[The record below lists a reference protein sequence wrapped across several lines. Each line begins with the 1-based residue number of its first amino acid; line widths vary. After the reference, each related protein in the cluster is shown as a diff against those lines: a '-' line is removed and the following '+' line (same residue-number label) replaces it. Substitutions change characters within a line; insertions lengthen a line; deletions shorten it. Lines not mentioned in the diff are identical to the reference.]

1 MSSST
6 TATLAKQFPHID
18 RSVIDAIW
26 LAAEPDIAKA
36 KSALESISKKV
47 TVVGTDGDDTLP
59 ICPHGAAC
67 YLRSK
72 SHLSKFRHDAA
83 DSTMKLDTAAV
94 AASTTVTDPAPISS
108 RKRTSSL
115 RIAAATAA
123 AAAEAEAPRE
133 APPIAKKTSKTTT
146 TSAKVRTACEY
157 GKECYRKNKAHRAE
171 MSHPGD
177 GDWADDD
184 DKEVAVA
191 LARSASLLLHP
202 PSSPDTYAF
211 DDDDDAA
218 AGAQDFVER
227 MLAFQSGKADDADER
242 KAKKARTS
250 AAPKKPV
257 VAVAAAAAV
266 PAKPKGKIHA
276 GRVFALTG
284 AMSKV
289 RTEIVREIES
299 RGGEVKPSVTSAVT
313 HLIAADPHSGT
324 SKLEKARAAGI
335 VVVGEA
341 FIYSGD
347 EAATVLPETTGD
359 EDDDDFEAP
368 ADAGPPAWLVKEV
381 TLKGIVPT
389 HCMKSGETVTIG
401 TYTLKR
407 VFDHYYCTCM
417 AWKQQKSSVDART
430 CKHLRDHLGAAYEA
444 ARVHGGGDASAA
456 SGVVRASDTT
466 HDAASDVKIPTPALL
481 LANKWTETTD
491 PTRWHMSEK
500 LDGVRALWTRGMLV
514 SRNGNKFSAPA
525 WFIEKLPKDVEL
537 DGELFGG
544 RGKFQTAVS
553 IARSH
558 DSARWQ
564 ELTFQ
569 VFDAPGV
576 KGVFE
581 ERMKRLDALLGGG
594 KCGKHVVVVAQTVCT
609 SLEHLMTQLKTV
621 EAAGGEGIMLRQP
634 GSAYVGSRS
643 STLLKVKTFHDAD
656 AKVIAHEPGKG
667 KYTGQCGALK
677 CTMIGSGKEFRV
689 GTGMSDADRIN
700 PPSVGSTIIYRY
712 FELTLDGIPRFPVF
726 VGLRA
731 D

>member
-1 MSSST
+1 MSTVDSLIK
-6 TATLAKQFPHID
+6 AFPHVE
-18 RSVIDAIW
+18 RAVVEAIW
-26 LAAEPDIAKA
+26 LAAEPDVEKA
-36 KSALESISKKV
+36 KSALASMSSSTKASSSTTK
-47 TVVGTDGDDTLP
+47 TTTALLP
-59 ICPHGAAC
+59 LCPHGAAC
-67 YLRSK
+67 YRRSK
-72 SHLSKFRHDAA
+72 AHLAQFRHDAEPETIL
-83 DSTMKLDTAAV
+83 STPMKTDTV
-94 AASTTVTDPAPISS
+94 DEPAPVT
-108 RKRTSSL
+108 RKRSASL

-123 AAAEAEAPRE
+123 AATTSVAAVEPV
-133 APPIAKKTSKTTT
+133 PAKKETVSSK
-146 TSAKVRTACEY
+146 SKPAAAEGRPAC
-157 GKECYRKNKAHRAE
+157 GFGAECYRKNKAHRAQ

-177 GDWADDD
+177 ADWTDGHE
-184 DKEVAVA
+184 KEVASA
-191 LARSASLLLHP
+191 LARSASLALHP
-202 PSSPDTYAF
+202 PYAF
-211 DDDDDAA
+211 EEDDG
-218 AGAQDFVER
+218 GAQDFVDR
-227 MLAFQSGKADDADER
+227 MLAFQSGKAPADAAAVEH
-242 KAKKARTS
+242 KAKKPRTS
-250 AAPKKPV
+250 APPPAKKP
-257 VAVAAAAAV
+257 AAAA

-381 TLKGIVPT
+381 TIKGVVPV

-401 TYTLKR
+401 PYTLKR

-417 AWKQQKSSVDART
+417 AWKQQRSSVDARS
-430 CKHLRDHLGAAYEA
+430 CKHLATYLGAAYEA
-444 ARVHGGGDASAA
+444 ARVHGAGDAAAA

-481 LANKWTETTD
+481 LANKWSETTD
-491 PTRWHMSEK
+491 PTRWFMSEK

-537 DGELFGG
+537 DGELFCG
-544 RGKFQTAVS
+544 RGKFQAAVS

-558 DSARWQ
+558 ESARWH

-569 VFDAPGV
+569 VFDAPAV
-576 KGVFE
+576 KGAFE
-581 ERMKRLDALLGGG
+581 ERQKRIEALLGGG
-594 KCGKHVVVVAQTVCT
+594 KCGKHIVVVEQTVCT
-609 SLEHLMTQLKTV
+609 SREHLMTQLKAI
-621 EAAGGEGIMLRQP
+621 EALGGEGLMLRQP

-667 KYTGQCGALK
+667 KYSGQCGALK
-677 CTMIGSGKEFRV
+677 CTMIDSGKEFRV
-689 GTGMSDADRIN
+689 GSGMSDADRIN
-700 PPSVGSTIIYRY
+700 PPAVGSIIIYRY
-712 FELTLDGIPRFPVF
+712 FELTLDGVPRFPVF
-726 VGLRA
+726 VGLRG